1 MSDRSCTA
9 EPVPVLCGECRPS
22 HCCVFFSPSSLPFC
36 VSSETLPVEYM
47 GGKPLCMNQY
57 YQILSSCRIPGP
69 KRDSIVN
76 YAKGKKQSR
85 HITVVHNF
93 QVRQFLSFQGG
104 SFRCRCPFQLAVV
117 QRKANNREVSAHKV
131 CLARNSF
138 LLPLSP
144 LALAGQQLG
153 LPCVSNRLR
162 GRKTL
167 SSLFLVPAILS
178 LKAQRSRLEL
188 EIVSGN

>member
-1 MSDRSCTA
+1 MALLRHQHPYLGLTGGRYSSCVA
-9 EPVPVLCGECRPS
+9 DPVPVLWGSAGLLTAVC
-22 HCCVFFSPSSLPFC
+22 SPRHSLPC
-36 VSSETLPVEYM
+36 CASSETLPVEYM

-93 QVRQFLSFQGG
+93 QVWQLLGSQGL
-104 SFRCRCPFQLAVV
+104 FECTCPSQQAVPLEKSK
-117 QRKANNREVSAHKV
+117 QKVSAHRV
-131 CLARNSF
+131 CLTRDAF
-138 LLPLSP
+138 QLPLSS

-153 LPCVSNRLR
+153 LPHVSK
-162 GRKTL
+162 G
-167 SSLFLVPAILS
+167 
-178 LKAQRSRLEL
+178 
-188 EIVSGN
+188 

>member
-1 MSDRSCTA
+1 MPPIPLGFARGREGVQLQDRA
-9 EPVPVLCGECRPS
+9 YDLCREHRPA
-22 HCCVFFSPSSLPFC
+22 HTDVFSLSPSSLPCC

-93 QVRQFLSFQGG
+93 QVRQLLAFQGLL
-104 SFRCRCPFQLAVV
+104 SCRCPF
-117 QRKANNREVSAHKV
+117 
-131 CLARNSF
+131 C
-138 LLPLSP
+138 
-144 LALAGQQLG
+144 
-153 LPCVSNRLR
+153 
-162 GRKTL
+162 
-167 SSLFLVPAILS
+167 
-178 LKAQRSRLEL
+178 
-188 EIVSGN
+188 